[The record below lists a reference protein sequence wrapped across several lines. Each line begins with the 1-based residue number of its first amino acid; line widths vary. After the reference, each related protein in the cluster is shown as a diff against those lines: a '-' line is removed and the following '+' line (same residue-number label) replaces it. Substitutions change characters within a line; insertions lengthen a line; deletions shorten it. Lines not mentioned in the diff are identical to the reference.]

1 MRISGFTTVRPE
13 PHITRTYEN
22 FSKFLGQKPAR
33 IGLVATL
40 YDQYTITHLTEA
52 LMNIYTSE
60 KVSKN
65 SWQRLNEFMFEWDLE
80 VNRIKRVP
88 ILSME
93 GTGINA
99 GDIIFRFPENWYQK
113 YDTFIIEDLRQLI
126 MVMNRPQRI
135 ADNCFIVI
143 GKIVDD
149 DYSSCIPEDFVA
161 NAAGRLT
168 RFVTNYMPELHEEG
182 YTKFTSNLE
191 KFRGFISTHRCDI
204 DYSAMYK
211 PMEEVFIKI
220 GKGTDETK
228 DVTYILP
235 KCEQVLIENFLQV
248 REGKQAWGK
257 SDVDAAG
264 NPKIYEPETNRPI
277 ITSEGAIPQIERFA
291 TKFIFSKLTVAW
303 LKKALNA
310 LVLKSDKKLGNHY
323 VMITNSLLWDD
334 VQMCI
339 DLFLKDRHTDGDFL
353 WSKGSNGYVAA
364 GATYDTYTY
373 GGNTIGFKLDASLDV
388 EFPNRKYGVMI
399 DLTPDS
405 KTGKPALAQFTFK
418 NGEFIQ
424 NSIAGVGGLNGL
436 TGGPVASRV
445 AGSKLVAFG
454 YAGIAVFNPYK
465 SVVLMSNKT
474 QNPWA

>member
-13 PHITRTYEN
+13 PHITRTYES

-161 NAAGRLT
+161 NAAGHLT

-182 YTKFTSNLE
+182 KLLE
-191 KFRGFISTHRCDI
+191 
-204 DYSAMYK
+204 
-211 PMEEVFIKI
+211 
-220 GKGTDETK
+220 
-228 DVTYILP
+228 
-235 KCEQVLIENFLQV
+235 VLLCI
-248 REGKQAWGK
+248 
-257 SDVDAAG
+257 
-264 NPKIYEPETNRPI
+264 
-277 ITSEGAIPQIERFA
+277 
-291 TKFIFSKLTVAW
+291 
-303 LKKALNA
+303 AL
-310 LVLKSDKKLGNHY
+310 LR
-323 VMITNSLLWDD
+323 
-334 VQMCI
+334 
-339 DLFLKDRHTDGDFL
+339 LF
-353 WSKGSNGYVAA
+353 
-364 GATYDTYTY
+364 
-373 GGNTIGFKLDASLDV
+373 
-388 EFPNRKYGVMI
+388 
-399 DLTPDS
+399 
-405 KTGKPALAQFTFK
+405 
-418 NGEFIQ
+418 
-424 NSIAGVGGLNGL
+424 
-436 TGGPVASRV
+436 
-445 AGSKLVAFG
+445 
-454 YAGIAVFNPYK
+454 
-465 SVVLMSNKT
+465 
-474 QNPWA
+474 